1 MKRCGSWAQ
10 NYLRWRKHRRG
21 AAVVEMAI
29 ILPVLVL
36 LIFGALELGRAVM
49 VKHILEE
56 AARAG
61 CRVATLE
68 NAQLSDVTSIVDL
81 AMANA
86 AITGYTITVDPN
98 PPASAGNLD
107 PVTVTVSVAHADV
120 AWMSSP
126 QFMAGATL
134 TGICVMPAEAI
145 AVVVSTDDDDSDDDD
160 DVVTKKNKKNK
171 KDL

>member
-1 MKRCGSWAQ
+1 MKRCSSWVQ
-10 NYLRWRKHRRG
+10 NYRRWRKQRRG

-36 LIFGALELGRAVM
+36 LIFGSLELGRAVM

-68 NAQLSDVTSIVDL
+68 NAQLSDVTSIVDQ

-86 AITGYTITVDPN
+86 AITGFTITVDPS
-98 PPASAGNLD
+98 PPS
-107 PVTVTVSVAHADV
+107 TVQETS
-120 AWMSSP
+120 
-126 QFMAGATL
+126 
-134 TGICVMPAEAI
+134 IR
-145 AVVVSTDDDDSDDDD
+145 
-160 DVVTKKNKKNK
+160 
-171 KDL
+171 